1 MLHNLNYDSFKIGVE
16 QRKQIEDEGVELEKE
31 KLVFSNLKPKFKETP
46 DGDSSSEDSSSSS
59 DSSESYSEESSS
71 ESESYSS
78 DSDSSTPAEECE
90 IGDGDDGE
98 CPSD

>member
-1 MLHNLNYDSFKIGVE
+1 MLHNLNYESFKIGVE

-46 DGDSSSEDSSSSS
+46 DGDSSSEDSSSS
-59 DSSESYSEESSS
+59 DSSESDSEDSS
-71 ESESYSS
+71 SESYSS

-90 IGDGDDGE
+90 IGDGDDDGE
-98 CPSD
+98 YSSD